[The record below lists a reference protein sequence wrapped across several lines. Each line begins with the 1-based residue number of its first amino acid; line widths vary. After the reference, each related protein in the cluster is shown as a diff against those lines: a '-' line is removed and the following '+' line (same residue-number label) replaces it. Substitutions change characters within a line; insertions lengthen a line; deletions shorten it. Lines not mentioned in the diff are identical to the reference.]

1 MNRTFKERVDL
12 ICASSMPSLQH
23 QAASIASDADASLAS
38 KDAEIAAL
46 REDAERYRWMRQ
58 SLYWDG
64 YAWWIPDLP
73 VSSPDVHSLSQS
85 DDVPYPTDAEIDAS
99 VDAEIEH
106 DRAASKKG

>member
-1 MNRTFKERVDL
+1 MTQTFKDRLREWEGPFDWINGRDL
-12 ICASSMPSLQH
+12 
-23 QAASIASDADASLAS
+23 AADADQQLAS